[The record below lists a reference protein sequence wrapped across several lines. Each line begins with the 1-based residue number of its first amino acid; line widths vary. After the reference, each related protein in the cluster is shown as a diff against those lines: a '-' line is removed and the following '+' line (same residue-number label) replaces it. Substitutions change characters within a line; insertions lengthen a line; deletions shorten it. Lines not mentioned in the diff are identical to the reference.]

1 MDAHAMRIYT
11 PATRPGADAHS
22 LYPGRTLHQ
31 TAAEVRSPG
40 RILPFI
46 LTALVRQR
54 EEAGVN
60 FEV

>member
-1 MDAHAMRIYT
+1 MRTDAHAPRIYT
-11 PATRPGADAHS
+11 PATRPCTDAHS
-22 LYPGRTLHQ
+22 LYPGRTLRH

-60 FEV
+60 